1 MGLPSYPWR
10 FVHLAALW
18 GYGVSQPV
26 FSLLK
31 GNPEF
36 LVFTGASRVD
46 TTLFAVLLAF
56 GPALLCI
63 LVELAVGFV
72 SQRAG
77 AVVHLLALWLF
88 GALAALQV
96 VAKFDPTSSWTMLV
110 PAVAAYAGAIA
121 YARWAAVRAFLSL
134 SFALPIVG
142 LLVFLSATPS
152 VVGDVR
158 QADVNVVGQTP
169 VVLVVLDELPLSS
182 LMTGSGSIDGQRYP
196 GFGELARDST
206 WYSRATTV
214 ADHTTYAVPAI
225 LSGQVPD
232 NTQLPTLSDYP
243 HNLFTLLGGPYT
255 VRAQEP
261 VTRLCPVRY
270 CPQQRSDVGLIS
282 RLRQLFRDVGVDYLA
297 GALPADARG
306 DLVVAEGWRVS
317 LDSTR
322 IEGLD
327 FVRSM
332 GSGDPLRTFYFLHLL
347 QPHQPWALLPSGH
360 DYNDPWVVAGVTDDW
375 DPGEDKRWR
384 ANQLL
389 VEEALQHHLLQ
400 LGAVDRLIG
409 GLLAQLK
416 RRGLYNRS
424 LIIVTADHGASFRA
438 NGWIRRTTFDN
449 VSDIAAVPLFVKYP
463 GEKGGREDRRAA
475 ETVDILPTVADVLDI
490 TVPWPDDGTSLRA
503 TPIARSVRVAR
514 LKRQAIVVSPE
525 RIASGVL
532 ATAKRNAT
540 WLGEGKRS
548 IYRIGPRRDL
558 LGTTTSTLPV
568 AAADA
573 RVSIPLLPALED
585 VRKGSG
591 HVPAHFVG
599 QITWDALR
607 PAEVVA
613 IAINGRFEAMT
624 TPFRSD
630 GGAWIDAMINEEHL
644 REGWNSVEVYAVR
657 GRGAATNLLLLGGN
671 VSRGL
676 STEATPG
683 G

>member
-1 MGLPSYPWR
+1 M
-10 FVHLAALW
+10 
-18 GYGVSQPV
+18 
-26 FSLLK
+26 
-31 GNPEF
+31 
-36 LVFTGASRVD
+36 
-46 TTLFAVLLAF
+46 
-56 GPALLCI
+56 
-63 LVELAVGFV
+63 
-72 SQRAG
+72 
-77 AVVHLLALWLF
+77 
-88 GALAALQV
+88 
-96 VAKFDPTSSWTMLV
+96 
-110 PAVAAYAGAIA
+110 
-121 YARWAAVRAFLSL
+121 
-134 SFALPIVG
+134 
-142 LLVFLSATPS
+142 
-152 VVGDVR
+152 
-158 QADVNVVGQTP
+158 
-169 VVLVVLDELPLSS
+169 
-182 LMTGSGSIDGQRYP
+182 
-196 GFGELARDST
+196 
-206 WYSRATTV
+206 
-214 ADHTTYAVPAI
+214 
-225 LSGQVPD
+225 
-232 NTQLPTLSDYP
+232 
-243 HNLFTLLGGPYT
+243 
-255 VRAQEP
+255 
-261 VTRLCPVRY
+261 
-270 CPQQRSDVGLIS
+270 
-282 RLRQLFRDVGVDYLA
+282 
-297 GALPADARG
+297 
-306 DLVVAEGWRVS
+306 
-317 LDSTR
+317 
-322 IEGLD
+322 
-327 FVRSM
+327 
-332 GSGDPLRTFYFLHLL
+332 
-347 QPHQPWALLPSGH
+347 
-360 DYNDPWVVAGVTDDW
+360 TDDW

-514 LKRQAIVVSPE
+514 LKRQANCRFARENRVRCPGNCQE
-525 RIASGVL
+525 ECDL
-532 ATAKRNAT
+532 AWRGQALDISN
-540 WLGEGKRS
+540 LV
-548 IYRIGPRRDL
+548 RDGTC

-585 VRKGSG
+585 VRKGSV